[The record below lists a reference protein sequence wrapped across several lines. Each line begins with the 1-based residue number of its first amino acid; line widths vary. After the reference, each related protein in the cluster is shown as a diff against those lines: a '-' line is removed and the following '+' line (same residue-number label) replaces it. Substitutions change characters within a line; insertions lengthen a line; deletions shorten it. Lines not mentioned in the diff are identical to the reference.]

1 MEAVAQIACQL
12 NDTFS
17 TDSDVVRTSTVA
29 LDRLSLLPSF
39 PFGLLSIATG
49 GESNGQRVAA
59 ATYLKNFTRRSVEGN
74 GSDSKVSKE
83 FKNQLM
89 QSLLLAD
96 LQVLNV
102 LVETFRVVVVAEFVK
117 QDSWPELV
125 PQLRFAIQNSNL
137 ILEGANSQW
146 NTINALTILHT
157 LLRPFQYFLNPKLA
171 KEPVPPQL
179 ELIAKEI
186 LVPMLAVFNH
196 IVKKDLSTNGFTV
209 IETERILLMVCKC
222 LYFAVRSHM
231 PSALAPNLPSLCCN
245 LIRILD
251 SLSCNV
257 GPTLEDG
264 HLLRLRVG
272 KRSLLI
278 FCALVTRH
286 LKYSNKSMPDII
298 NCTLRIVRHTTN
310 IRKLDFLF
318 EKILSLGFDVISHA
332 VETGLGWR
340 LVSPHFSFLLESAIF
355 PILVL
360 NEKDISEWEE
370 DPDDYMLKNL
380 PSDFGEVLSW
390 REDLFT
396 ARESAINLLGVISM
410 SKGPPMM
417 ISAKGSASLS
427 KRKKGEKNRDHC
439 YMGELLVFPFLSK
452 FPLPYDANA
461 LEAGILDEQVNWHA
475 LYNYF
480 GVLMA
485 YGSLENYIRVQKP
498 EYTTT
503 LVRTRVLPLYTGP
516 TCLPYLVASAN
527 WVLRKLAPCL
537 PKDMT
542 EDIYSSL
549 LKALAMNDQ
558 GDTSWDLVRV
568 SAVGAIAEL
577 LANDYP
583 PPKWLPLLRFVIGR
597 IENENDE
604 VLFNLLSSVVEAGIE
619 SLAVHIPFAVSSL
632 VGALLKQ
639 GHPSLDQRPGL
650 SVFESGIATLAVMVR
665 TWENYI
671 LQEVGPTELGE
682 KCKSARTII
691 GKALSAL
698 LQQAW
703 LAPMHSAVEED
714 EVSPCLLCLV
724 DSSKLLQSVLL
735 SVTGSDV
742 SFELKVP
749 ELLLVWADLIA
760 DWHDWEESGDLSVFD
775 CIKEVVNLNCKF
787 GLKNFIVGQMPSPPA
802 PPVPRQSIIEGIAAF
817 VSEAISQ
824 CSSATWRVCSIV
836 HVLLHVPI
844 FSFETDIVKQSLVS
858 AFSQAAFSRFRE
870 VRSNPTSMWKPLLL
884 AISSCYLCHPG
895 TVESV
900 LEKDEDFEIWA
911 SALAFACTGSFELAL
926 FWKSEMELA
935 VLALAKLVDRLLSLG
950 NPSGLARACF
960 CSLMETAVLLKQVHG
975 GEDTEDEDEETDD
988 DDDGDIEVDNEESE
1002 VDDEEME
1009 VDDED
1014 SEDEC
1019 EETEEEFLE
1028 RYAKEAAALES
1039 GASVKEGDI
1048 DDQDHEIEL
1057 GSLKE
1062 VNLQKTVWL
1071 LIERYHICL
1080 QQQGLPVQLVLK
1092 FLGVFP
1098 ECRLFFP
1105 AI

>member
-222 LYFAVRSHM
+222 LYFA
-231 PSALAPNLPSLCCN
+231 
-245 LIRILD
+245 
-251 SLSCNV
+251 
-257 GPTLEDG
+257 
-264 HLLRLRVG
+264 
-272 KRSLLI
+272 
-278 FCALVTRH
+278 
-286 LKYSNKSMPDII
+286 
-298 NCTLRIVRHTTN
+298 
-310 IRKLDFLF
+310 KLDFLF

-1009 VDDED
+1009 VDDEEMEVDDED